1 MDGTPREAPS
11 APGEARDGP
20 PGGAGAGAGGGGSR
34 ARLALLTSL
43 GIMFPVSI
51 TLGGAIG
58 YLIDRKL
65 GTLPWFSAVFLVLG
79 IAAAFL
85 NLFRTL
91 AKFEKLDAESAES
104 SEAEPR

>member
-1 MDGTPREAPS
+1 MAGKTTPDDSP
-11 APGEARDGP
+11 
-20 PGGAGAGAGGGGSR
+20 R
-34 ARLALLTSL
+34 ARWALLTSL

-65 GTLPWFSAVFLVLG
+65 GTLPWFSALFLVLG

-91 AKFEKLDAESAES
+91 AKFEKLDSEAES
-104 SEAEPR
+104 SENAHR